1 MMFRFVGMFGAG
13 KAMVGFFVSL
23 LLGYMAQI
31 GFWILFGV
39 IINALSGAFGS
50 DKNFEASMK
59 LATGGTI
66 ACWAGSVLA
75 LIPVGGLS
83 ILGTLAGLGYAV
95 YVLQMGFPMLLNTPE
110 TKTIGFA
117 FASVGIMF
125 AIGIALGFLAGCPA
139 GCAAAMG

>member
-1 MMFRFVGMFGAG
+1 
-13 KAMVGFFVSL
+13 
-23 LLGYMAQI
+23 
-31 GFWILFGV
+31 
-39 IINALSGAFGS
+39 
-50 DKNFEASMK
+50 MK

-75 LIPVGGLS
+75 LVPVGGLS

-95 YVLQMGFPMLLNTPE
+95 YVLQMGFPILLNTPE

-125 AIGIALGFLAGCPA
+125 AIGIVLGFLTSCPA
-139 GCAAAMG
+139 GCVAAVG